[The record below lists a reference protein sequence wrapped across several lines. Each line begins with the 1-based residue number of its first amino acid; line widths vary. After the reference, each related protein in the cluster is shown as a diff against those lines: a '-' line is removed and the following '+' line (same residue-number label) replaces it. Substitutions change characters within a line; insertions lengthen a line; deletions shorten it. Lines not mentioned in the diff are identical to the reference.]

1 MINQELK
8 EAIDRKIQNDEFD
21 VFDLPAYFTLFCQLA
36 NEVEEIQEEFAEW
49 NQRIL
54 LDLTGLETYLISVED
69 GRFTATPGSIEE
81 PDLIFT
87 MAATDAVGIFSGEK
101 DAESAFVSGDLKVTG
116 DLFEAMKLQTL
127 IEIVADEIEY

>member
-21 VFDLPAYFTLFCQLA
+21 VTDLPAYFTLFCQLA
-36 NEVEEIQEEFAEW
+36 NEIEEIQEEVAGW
-49 NQRIL
+49 NQRIF
-54 LDLTGLETYLISVED
+54 LDLAGLGPYQILVED
-69 GRFTATPGSIEE
+69 GRFTATPRPIDD

-87 MAATDAVGIFSGEK
+87 MAAADAVGIFSGEK
-101 DAESAFVSGDLKVTG
+101 DAESAFVSGALKVTG
-116 DLFEAMKLQTL
+116 DLFDAMKLQTL